1 MKFVTGIVASLVIG
15 SLSFGAFA
23 AKEIQKDEVA
33 KMNLTKIGSIT
44 TSRTTSPMD
53 AKRDL
58 SKKADELGGT
68 YFVVI
73 AGEKN
78 EKTVH
83 ANADV
88 YQPLHTHQRSDHH
101 SRRQALP
108 SGQLLQ
114 LPERQP
120 SASSV
125 TLTALPIASRR
136 PSIASINGCGACRR
150 ALSCFA
156 SILPC
161 RASISRTSIN
171 DAIIAP

>member
-1 MKFVTGIVASLVIG
+1 MKYVTGMVTALVLG

-33 KMNLTKIGSIT
+33 KMNLTKIGTVT

-58 SKKADELGGT
+58 SKKADEKGGK

-88 YQPLHTHQRSDHH
+88 YK
-101 SRRQALP
+101 
-108 SGQLLQ
+108 
-114 LPERQP
+114 
-120 SASSV
+120 
-125 TLTALPIASRR
+125 
-136 PSIASINGCGACRR
+136 
-150 ALSCFA
+150 
-156 SILPC
+156 
-161 RASISRTSIN
+161 
-171 DAIIAP
+171 

>member
-1 MKFVTGIVASLVIG
+1 
-15 SLSFGAFA
+15 
-23 AKEIQKDEVA
+23 
-33 KMNLTKIGSIT
+33 MNLTKIGSIT

-88 YQPLHTHQRSDHH
+88 YK
-101 SRRQALP
+101 
-108 SGQLLQ
+108 
-114 LPERQP
+114 
-120 SASSV
+120 
-125 TLTALPIASRR
+125 
-136 PSIASINGCGACRR
+136 
-150 ALSCFA
+150 
-156 SILPC
+156 
-161 RASISRTSIN
+161 
-171 DAIIAP
+171 

>member
-33 KMNLTKIGSIT
+33 KMNLTK
-44 TSRTTSPMD
+44 
-53 AKRDL
+53 
-58 SKKADELGGT
+58 KADELGGT

-88 YQPLHTHQRSDHH
+88 YK
-101 SRRQALP
+101 
-108 SGQLLQ
+108 
-114 LPERQP
+114 
-120 SASSV
+120 
-125 TLTALPIASRR
+125 
-136 PSIASINGCGACRR
+136 
-150 ALSCFA
+150 
-156 SILPC
+156 
-161 RASISRTSIN
+161 
-171 DAIIAP
+171 

>member
-88 YQPLHTHQRSDHH
+88 YKKARKRVSGPACGICRSRFPEAARCACPGYPPQNRTNLW
-101 SRRQALP
+101 SNLPGRGVNALP
-108 SGQLLQ
+108 G
-114 LPERQP
+114 LPNPKPHKLVAR
-120 SASSV
+120 
-125 TLTALPIASRR
+125 IRR
-136 PSIASINGCGACRR
+136 
-150 ALSCFA
+150 
-156 SILPC
+156 
-161 RASISRTSIN
+161 
-171 DAIIAP
+171 

>member
-1 MKFVTGIVASLVIG
+1 MESRGYETCYRNCCISGDWLPVLRRVRRQGNS
-15 SLSFGAFA
+15 
-23 AKEIQKDEVA
+23 KDEVA
-33 KMNLTKIGSIT
+33 KLNLTKIGSIT

-88 YQPLHTHQRSDHH
+88 YK
-101 SRRQALP
+101 
-108 SGQLLQ
+108 
-114 LPERQP
+114 
-120 SASSV
+120 
-125 TLTALPIASRR
+125 
-136 PSIASINGCGACRR
+136 
-150 ALSCFA
+150 
-156 SILPC
+156 
-161 RASISRTSIN
+161 
-171 DAIIAP
+171 